1 MTSLHRILH
10 LSDTHLGASGFD
22 ADGVNAL
29 ASLEQ
34 ILVDCRWLP
43 DIDLIVTTG
52 DIADDGTSEGCQLV
66 RARLG
71 AFAAARGIP
80 HIYTTGNHD
89 RRPGFIEALG
99 SGHLDSQGHDTG
111 ELLVSGEERAAV
123 SVTDGLRVIT
133 LDSLVPDRVTGLIST
148 AQLDALAAELADG
161 VRAEYAGTVLA
172 FHHPPIDAAIAPWTR
187 DTGLSNRD
195 ELAAVLTGADVS
207 VVLCGHLHLQLTGA
221 FAGTTVWVTPG
232 VVTRADLTAPGNRLR
247 VLRGPS
253 ASVIDLRPG
262 QPPTCYVLHGR
273 DPDVGQEVLV
283 VDPST
288 WEPASEA

>member
-1 MTSLHRILH
+1 MHRILH

-34 ILVDCRWLP
+34 ILFDCRWLP

-52 DIADDGTSEGCQLV
+52 DIADDGTAEGCQLV
-66 RARLG
+66 RARVG

-99 SGHLDSQGHDTG
+99 SGHLDPLGNDIG
-111 ELLVSGEERAAV
+111 ELLVAGDERAAV
-123 SVTDGLRVIT
+123 SVTGGLRTIT
-133 LDSLVPDRVTGLIST
+133 LDSLVPDRVDGLIST
-148 AQLDALAAELADG
+148 AQLNALAAELALDG
-161 VRAEYAGTVLA
+161 VRSDYTGTVLA
-172 FHHPPIDAAIAPWTR
+172 LHHPPIDAAIAPWTR
-187 DTGLSNRD
+187 DTGLSNPD

-221 FAGTTVWVTPG
+221 FADTTVWATPG

-253 ASVIDLRPG
+253 ASIIDLTPG
-262 QPPTCYVLHGR
+262 RPPTCYVVHGR
-273 DPDVGQEVLV
+273 DPNAGQEVLV

-288 WEPASEA
+288 WELAAET